1 MQNKYIRL
9 FLGKDDK
16 KIGGLFIETGKLLK
30 RLYDEDD
37 PVYDDI
43 NYHLSQLENEMD
55 VPDLDYKSANYGF
68 AFKSEFID
76 RESIDDIIDNLD
88 YYLRLVDYEII
99 SEVININSDDIVYQ
113 DDVQI
118 AYTIKESTDL
128 IMKPR
133 LIVEKLETHDTLN
146 PKIWNSDMTLRSD
159 VEQKL
164 YNIIDEFVENSH
176 FLTTDDIIT
185 ANIVGSNASYNYTE
199 FSDLD
204 LHIVVNLS
212 DLSED
217 EKFAG
222 YTGDCERIMFNRR
235 YEIEMNGVDV
245 ELYVEDIRTAP
256 VSNGI
261 YDLFKGEWIRKPIK
275 LVFPEVNNNLYK
287 SVYNAH
293 KDNAVKLLSSAKSAK
308 EINNFVN
315 DLYLTRRNSLAEDG
329 EVGIGNQVFKD
340 LRNEGLLDQLKD
352 KYYELRSAELSLTD
366 VDSDTKLE
374 SILRYMTGS

>member
-1 MQNKYIRL
+1 MN
-9 FLGKDDK
+9 
-16 KIGGLFIETGKLLK
+16 T
-30 RLYDEDD
+30 
-37 PVYDDI
+37 I
-43 NYHLSQLENEMD
+43 N
-55 VPDLDYKSANYGF
+55 
-68 AFKSEFID
+68 
-76 RESIDDIIDNLD
+76 
-88 YYLRLVDYEII
+88 
-99 SEVININSDDIVYQ
+99 
-113 DDVQI
+113 
-118 AYTIKESTDL
+118 
-128 IMKPR
+128 
-133 LIVEKLETHDTLN
+133 EKLETHDTLN

-222 YTGDCERIMFNRR
+222 YTGDCERILFNRR

-261 YDLFKGEWIRKPIK
+261 YDLFKGEWIRRPIK

-287 SVYNAH
+287 SVYDVH
-293 KDNAVKLLSSAKSAK
+293 KQRAVKLLSSAKSAK
-308 EINNFVN
+308 EINKFVN
-315 DLYLTRRNSLAEDG
+315 DLYLLRRNSLAEDG

-352 KYYELRSAELSLTD
+352 KYYELRSIELSLND
-366 VDSDTKLE
+366 SDSDTQLE
-374 SILRYMTGS
+374 TILRYMTGS

>member
-9 FLGKDDK
+9 FLGKDGE

-30 RLYDEDD
+30 RLYDEDN
-37 PVYDDI
+37 PTYDDI
-43 NYHLSQLENEMD
+43 NYYLGQLEVVMD
-55 VPDLDYKSANYGF
+55 VPDLDYKSNNYGF
-68 AFKSEFID
+68 AFKTDFIN
-76 RESIDDIIDNLD
+76 EGAISSIIDDLN
-88 YYLRLVDYEII
+88 YYLNLVNYEII
-99 SEVININSDDIVYQ
+99 SEVISIMPNDIVHQDDI
-113 DDVQI
+113 QI
-118 AYTIKESTDL
+118 AYIIKESTEL
-128 IMKPR
+128 VMQPR
-133 LIVEKLETHDTLN
+133 LIIEKLETHDNLN

-222 YTGDCERIMFNRR
+222 YTGDCERIIFNRR

-261 YDLFKGEWIRKPIK
+261 YDLFKGEWIRRPIK

-287 SVYNAH
+287 SVYDVH
-293 KDNAVKLLSSAKSAK
+293 KQKAVKLLSSAKSAK
-308 EINNFVN
+308 EINKFVN
-315 DLYLTRRNSLAEDG
+315 DLYLLRRDSLAEDG

-352 KYYELRSAELSLTD
+352 KYYELRSIELSLND
-366 VDSDTKLE
+366 SDSDTQLE
-374 SILRYMTGS
+374 TILRYMTGS